1 MSLLPVSDTS
11 SPTLL
16 DTEPIVR
23 ARGVTHRYGTR
34 LGCLKVDL
42 DVLPGEV
49 VAVVGESGSG
59 KTTLLRCLS
68 GLLPPTEGTVL
79 YRTGKDVVDL
89 YRIDAS
95 LRRRLLRTAIG
106 VVFQRPEEGIRMRVS
121 AGGNICERLL
131 AEGIRHYGRLREAAL
146 FWMERVEL
154 DKHRVDDLPVTYSG
168 GMLQRLQIAKNLA
181 TNPRIIFMDE
191 PTSGLDVSVQARF
204 LDLIRRLVRE
214 LGLSVVM
221 VTHDLAV
228 ARLLAH
234 RVLVMFHGR
243 IAEQGLMDRVL
254 DDPQHPYTQLLVA
267 SRLTV

>member
-1 MSLLPVSDTS
+1 MTAAHRDGLPSATIMD
-11 SPTLL
+11 
-16 DTEPIVR
+16 DEPILR
-23 ARGVTHRYGTR
+23 ARGLTRRYGTR
-34 LGCLKVDL
+34 VGCLEVDL
-42 DVLPGEV
+42 DVFPREV

-68 GLLPPTEGTVL
+68 GLLSPTEGTVL
-79 YRTGKDVVDL
+79 YRNGTDLVDL
-89 YRIDAS
+89 YQMDAS

-106 VVFQRPEEGIRMRVS
+106 VVFQRPHEGIRMGVS

-131 AEGIRHYGRLREAAL
+131 AEGERRFWRLRELAS

-154 DKHRVDDLPVTYSG
+154 DRQRLDDLPGTYSG

-181 TNPRIIFMDE
+181 TNPRIVFMDE

-214 LGLSVVM
+214 LSLSVVM

-234 RVLVMFHGR
+234 RVLVMFQGR
-243 IAEQGLMDRVL
+243 IVEHGLTDRVL
-254 DDPQHPYTQLLVA
+254 DDPQHPYTQLLVS
-267 SRLTV
+267 SRLTG